1 MKIRL
6 YILTFFLVA
15 LVVTVLGYV
24 GMTLS
29 LDYMQEK
36 YIELQLDINQRQA
49 QTMAM
54 FLENQLSKGASEEEV
69 RTNFQQSLKGTDAE
83 KGFLCM
89 FDKYD
94 AELIC
99 HPDESKIGMQLPA
112 SMNFEN
118 NKTGEIAKT
127 RNIILEGLAN
137 GGLFHTQNATEVAYM
152 IPVKGT
158 SWMLSAHE
166 NIETIKTEISSQKNM
181 FLIGFG
187 IISFITALLATLMA
201 RLVGRKYEKK
211 IEVQNITLENANEEL
226 NTINNELASKNAEI
240 SMQKT
245 VIEDQH
251 EHVQSQNEELKSINE
266 QLNFKNQEI
275 SLQKTVI
282 EDQHNH
288 VQSQN
293 EELTTINEQLNF
305 KNQEISLQKSVIED
319 QHEHVQNQNEQI
331 TSSIQYA
338 SRIQEALLPPAN
350 LLNEAFVDSFVFFKP
365 RDIVSGDFYWLRK
378 INDTVI
384 FVVADST
391 GHGVPGAFMSMLG
404 IAFLNEIVSEET
416 HDFDSCSSS
425 LILNDL
431 RDRIKDSLRQTGED
445 DQTKDGMDMAIIML
459 DTKTNIVQFSGA
471 YNPLYIVR
479 NKKLTEVQAD
489 KMPVGVYLKDQESFT
504 NKKAQL
510 QKGDK
515 LYMFSDGYYDQ
526 FGGEAGRKFMKKP
539 FRELI
544 QEISEKPMNEQK
556 EILETKFNEWKGDT
570 EQADDILIAGIRI

>member
-1 MKIRL
+1 MKARL
-6 YILTFFLVA
+6 YILTFLLVA
-15 LVVTVLGYV
+15 IVVTGLGYV

-36 YIELQLDINQRQA
+36 YIELQLDINKRQA
-49 QTMAM
+49 QTMGM
-54 FLENQLSKGASEEEV
+54 FLENQLKKGVSKEDVLA
-69 RTNFQQSLKGTDAE
+69 NFQQSITGTDAE

-99 HPDESKIGMQLPA
+99 HPDESKLGMKLLA

-118 NKTGEIAKT
+118 NITGEIEKT
-127 RNIILEGLAN
+127 RNVILEGLEN
-137 GGLFHTQNATEVAYM
+137 GGLFHTKNKTEVAYM

-166 NIETIKTEISSQKNM
+166 NIDTIKAEILSQKKM
-181 FLIGFG
+181 FMIGFL

-211 IEVQNITLENANEEL
+211 IEIQNVTLENANEEL
-226 NTINNELASKNAEI
+226 NTINNELASKNQEI

-251 EHVQSQNEELKSINE
+251 EFVKSQNEQITE
-266 QLNFKNQEI
+266 
-275 SLQKTVI
+275 
-282 EDQHNH
+282 
-288 VQSQN
+288 
-293 EELTTINEQLNF
+293 
-305 KNQEISLQKSVIED
+305 
-319 QHEHVQNQNEQI
+319 QNEQI

-338 SRIQEALLPPAN
+338 SRIQEALLPPEQH
-350 LLNEAFVDSFVFFKP
+350 LKEVFKDSFVFYKP
-365 RDIVSGDFYWLRK
+365 RDIVSGDFYWLRQ
-378 INDTVI
+378 IDDVI
-384 FVVADST
+384 IFAVADST

-416 HDFDSCSSS
+416 HDFESCTASI
-425 LILNDL
+425 ILNDL

-459 DTKTNIVQFSGA
+459 NTKTNALQFAGA

-479 NKKLTEVQAD
+479 NNGLTEVPAD
-489 KMPVGVYLKDQESFT
+489 KMPVGVYLKDKELFT
-504 NKKAQL
+504 NKKVQL
-510 QKGDK
+510 QKDDR

-539 FRELI
+539 FRDLI
-544 QEISEKPMNEQK
+544 VEISSKPMIEQK
-556 EILETKFNEWKGDT
+556 EILVNKFNEWKGNYD
-570 EQADDILIAGIRI
+570 QADDILITGIRI